1 MSAGLFLEFHFRLQ
15 IIICVLSPAAG
26 DRVILL
32 VHRRQWRHRTLGWRD
47 AALCTVTGACLLKDR
62 KFAKKRSIFGFFFS
76 TDASY
81 DRAKSSKGLLTRSFA
96 LLVIVMHPTAN
107 NFQFMR
113 VSHNNSQLI
122 RDGGL
127 AGKRLS
133 YKQLIFQPITI
144 NFNLNFQHVAAAAA
158 VSDM

>member
-1 MSAGLFLEFHFRLQ
+1 MGKKGAFSELDH
-15 IIICVLSPAAG
+15 VL
-26 DRVILL
+26 RN
-32 VHRRQWRHRTLGWRD
+32 
-47 AALCTVTGACLLKDR
+47 
-62 KFAKKRSIFGFFFS
+62 S
-76 TDASY
+76 TDASC

-158 VSDM
+158 VCDM

>member
-1 MSAGLFLEFHFRLQ
+1 MQLKAVAGARLHVGGSVFRVPFPVTNYNL
-15 IIICVLSPAAG
+15 CVIS
-26 DRVILL
+26 
-32 VHRRQWRHRTLGWRD
+32 RHRTLGWRD
-47 AALCTVTGACLLKDR
+47 AALCTVTGACLLKDG
-62 KFAKKRSIFGFFFS
+62 KFAKKGAFSDFFFS

-81 DRAKSSKGLLTRSFA
+81 DRGKSSKGLLTRSFA

-122 RDGGL
+122 RNGGL

-158 VSDM
+158 VCDM

>member
-1 MSAGLFLEFHFRLQ
+1 MLHFVQ
-15 IIICVLSPAAG
+15 SQGHVC
-26 DRVILL
+26 
-32 VHRRQWRHRTLGWRD
+32 Q
-47 AALCTVTGACLLKDR
+47 
-62 KFAKKRSIFGFFFS
+62 KRSIFGFFFS

-158 VSDM
+158 VCDM